1 MGKRLSTRRVER
13 ISLAVAGT
21 AGALYLFYLIRSI
34 EEAEY
39 GVLDAQL
46 TRKKADELS
55 AAGSPT

>member
-1 MGKRLSTRRVER
+1 MR

-34 EEAEY
+34 EGAEY
-39 GVLDAQL
+39 GVLDAEL